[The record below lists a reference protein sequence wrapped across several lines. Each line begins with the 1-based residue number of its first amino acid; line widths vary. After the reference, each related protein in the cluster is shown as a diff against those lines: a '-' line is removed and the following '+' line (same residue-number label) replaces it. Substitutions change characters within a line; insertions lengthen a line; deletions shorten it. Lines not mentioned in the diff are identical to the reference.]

1 MANNRIQIKRSVANA
16 TVTGLSNG
24 ELAFTQASNTLH
36 IGLPDGSGV
45 LRIGGAQYPGILTNS
60 HALVANATGEIDK
73 VIVANAVVTS
83 LVANGSPGSNGQVLV
98 TNGSAIY
105 WGTGTSG
112 QNTYVQFNDSGVA
125 NGVAGFAFTKTSNTL
140 FVGNTLVVTNINVS
154 SINASSYLVGNVTT
168 GSGGFFANSTEI
180 IVGNNTVNAYIN
192 STSFNTGYPGSGT
205 GGFVANATTVTVGN
219 TSVNTIVDSGQVNI
233 QGQTVANTSG
243 VWTTAVLNINNV
255 TIANTTGV
263 FTTDVVNAASHTVG
277 SNFIANSSGVYHT
290 GAVNAISFN
299 AGNTTTGTGGI
310 HSNSTVIVIG
320 NNTVNTFITSAG
332 LNVNNVTVANSSGVF
347 AVGTVNA
354 FSHTVGTNTIANSS
368 GVFAVGTV
376 NASLV
381 SIGTDFTA
389 NSSKVVFTGANV
401 DATSATAEFLNVIVT
416 GNTSLG
422 NATSDHINVLA
433 RVTGNVNPSANVNYD
448 LGSNNLR
455 WREVHTQNLHS
466 TVGYFDGSVEIGGDI
481 IVTGNLVTTNV
492 SSVIVS
498 DPMIYLAGN
507 NYTSDLLDIGFAAN
521 YHDISTNKD
530 LHTGLFRDA
539 SDGGIYK
546 LYTGSEQELSGNNV
560 VNTAA
565 NGFSL
570 AILQTF
576 LQSGAI
582 VSNNTTLTITA
593 NSTCNVNITANTLLL
608 STALAGTEGGTGYKT
623 TINQAILVGNSSN
636 GYDRLSLGTSGYVL
650 QSNGT
655 HLVYDYL
662 DGGSF

>member
-73 VIVANAVVTS
+73 VIVANAVITS
-83 LVANGSPGSNGQVLV
+83 LVANGSAGGNGQVLV

-112 QNTYVQFNDSGVA
+112 ANTQIQFNDSGVA
-125 NGVAGFAFTKTSNTL
+125 NATAGFTFNKVTNTM
-140 FVGNTLVVTNINVS
+140 FVGNAITFGAT
-154 SINASSYLVGNVTT
+154 GNNQLI
-168 GSGGFFANSTEI
+168 SLANSFLEI
-180 IVGNNTVNAYIN
+180 RGGWNDNSGILSILGGSYTSGNYAKIALQGTDHSASIEADTTVLKTLAGLTIATANLSGLYVNNTVNATTFSVGSVVVAN
-192 STSFNTGYPGSGT
+192 STVLQSN
-205 GGFVANATTVTVGN
+205 GFV
-219 TSVNTIVDSGQVNI
+219 VNSAGAFVN
-233 QGQTVANTSG
+233 GT
-243 VWTTAVLNINNV
+243 
-255 TIANTTGV
+255 
-263 FTTDVVNAASHTVG
+263 VNAAS
-277 SNFIANSSGVYHT
+277 
-290 GAVNAISFN
+290 FN
-299 AGNTTTGTGGI
+299 VGNTTSGSGGVRTT
-310 HSNSTVIVIG
+310 SSTIVIG
-320 NNTVNTFITSAG
+320 NNTINTSISSAG
-332 LNVNNVTVANSSGVF
+332 LNVNSV
-347 AVGTVNA
+347 
-354 FSHTVGTNTIANSS
+354 TIANSS
-368 GVFAVGTV
+368 GVFAVGTI
-376 NASLV
+376 NAFSHTVGSDLV
-381 SIGTDFTA
+381 ANSSGLFAVGTVDATLLSVGTTDFTA
-389 NSSKVVFTGANV
+389 NSTKIVFNGSNV

-422 NATSDHINVLA
+422 NSSTDYINVLG
-433 RVTGNVNPSANVNYD
+433 RVTGNVIPSANNTYD
-448 LGSNNLR
+448 LGTNALR
-455 WREVHTQNLHS
+455 WNEIHASNLHS
-466 TVGYFDGSVEIGGDI
+466 TTGYFDGSVEIAGDV

-507 NYTSDLLDIGFAAN
+507 NYSSDLLDIGFAAN
-521 YHDISTNKD
+521 YHDIAANTN

-546 LYTGSEQELSGNNV
+546 LFTGSQQELSGNNV

-565 NGFSL
+565 NGFTL

-576 LQSGAI
+576 LESGAL

-593 NSTCNVNITANTLLL
+593 NSVCNVNITANTLLL

-623 TINQAILVGNSSN
+623 TVDQAILVGNTSN

-650 QSNGT
+650 QSNGS